1 MAGGRRAGRVLN
13 SGYQRPR
20 LTVADGYACGRSS
33 RSAATRHCWRN
44 TSPVTVLGGSLAPTC
59 TTEVVIG
66 SECTGILLDRPLP
79 GEILKGLTYSPR
91 PGPRPVR
98 HVSQDGRLL
107 HSLSVQGIY
116 RLAESSATDLE
127 AILAAPPG
135 APIPLS
141 RPHRHRHQDVPAG
154 TVPLL

>member
-1 MAGGRRAGRVLN
+1 MRVREIVPVGGDQALLEE
-13 SGYQRPR
+13 Y
-20 LTVADGYACGRSS
+20 LA
-33 RSAATRHCWRN
+33 RHGAWRF
-44 TSPVTVLGGSLAPTC
+44 LAPTC

-79 GEILKGLTYSPR
+79 GEILKGLTYSPQ